1 MNNASP
7 LLRFA
12 SFEVNVEVGEVRR
25 YGHRIKLQDK
35 PFQILI
41 ALLERPGGLVS
52 REELHQRL
60 WPGDTFVDFDHNLNN
75 AVDKLRKALNDS
87 AEEPKFIE
95 TLPRRGYRFIATME
109 RVSVPAASEVADSAR
124 VTEAVPSIGTSA
136 AVLSTLSTGNGA
148 SQLPGNQP
156 EYTPE
161 IIASSAPAPPRVPSP
176 SAIEGHKTRFGMP
189 ALAGLL
195 LLIAVSAGA
204 LLLLRTVRSSQKAGP
219 VRFERLLVLP
229 VQNLTGNPDQDYLS
243 DGLTEEMITRL
254 GKLDASS
261 LAVIAPTT
269 AMRLKQSTKSPAD
282 LARQLHVDYALEAT
296 LRHSEGRMRISVE
309 LIRVADEVQM
319 WAADYE
325 REGKNLFGISNEVAL
340 SIGKQLRLHSARR
353 PERTGLG
360 EGTKSSE
367 AYEYYL
373 KGRYFWNRRLKED
386 VDLAKKYFA
395 KAIEVDPNYARAH
408 AGLADSYIVLA
419 GSHMPAK
426 TAFEKAQECAE
437 KQFS

>member
-1 MNNASP
+1 MSGGWP
-7 LLRFA
+7 
-12 SFEVNVEVGEVRR
+12 
-25 YGHRIKLQDK
+25 RILSNLKS
-35 PFQILI
+35 
-41 ALLERPGGLVS
+41 LLET
-52 REELHQRL
+52 E
-60 WPGDTFVDFDHNLNN
+60 
-75 AVDKLRKALNDS
+75 
-87 AEEPKFIE
+87 
-95 TLPRRGYRFIATME
+95 
-109 RVSVPAASEVADSAR
+109 EVAINLLQESRMAYARCDLLSKKSENSAN
-124 VTEAVPSIGTSA
+124 A
-136 AVLSTLSTGNGA
+136 ALIFEILTQTL
-148 SQLPGNQP
+148 
-156 EYTPE
+156 
-161 IIASSAPAPPRVPSP
+161 
-176 SAIEGHKTRFGMP
+176 
-189 ALAGLL
+189 
-195 LLIAVSAGA
+195 
-204 LLLLRTVRSSQKAGP
+204 
-219 VRFERLLVLP
+219 
-229 VQNLTGNPDQDYLS
+229 
-243 DGLTEEMITRL
+243 
-254 GKLDASS
+254 
-261 LAVIAPTT
+261 
-269 AMRLKQSTKSPAD
+269 LKE
-282 LARQLHVDYALEAT
+282 HVDYALEAT